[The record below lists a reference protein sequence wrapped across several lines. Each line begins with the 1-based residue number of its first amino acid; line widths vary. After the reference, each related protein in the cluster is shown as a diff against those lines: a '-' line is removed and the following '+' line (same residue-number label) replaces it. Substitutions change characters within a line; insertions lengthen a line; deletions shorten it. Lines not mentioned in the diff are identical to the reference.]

1 MIKRPAPLFCA
12 LLLATS
18 ANTAEAQRTTDLIL
32 GAGGTMGFATDEEAT
47 ESRMG
52 LNASGGL
59 SLRMTDL
66 VGLRVEAGF
75 IEKGAGS
82 EVSEDGASGQ
92 ANVEVDYFEL
102 RGMFEIGG
110 RLHLLAGASAGRD
123 LRCNVAIDVSVEG
136 RDLSTD
142 RTCDELMIERN
153 IDYGIV
159 GGVGY
164 SLGPLGVTALFTE
177 GMSEI
182 FADDSGPEGRN
193 RTISIIG
200 SLRIP
205 IG

>member
-1 MIKRPAPLFCA
+1 MIQRPAPLLCA
-12 LLLATS
+12 FLMAIF
-18 ANTAEAQRTTDLIL
+18 ANAAQAQRTTDLIL
-32 GAGGTMGFATDEEAT
+32 GAGGTMGFATDEDAT
-47 ESRMG
+47 ESRIG
-52 LNASGGL
+52 LNAFGGL

-75 IEKGAGS
+75 IEKGAGA
-82 EVSEDGASGQ
+82 EVSEGSGSG
-92 ANVEVDYFEL
+92 NVNFEVDYLEL
-102 RGMFEIGG
+102 RGLFEIGG
-110 RLHLLAGASAGRD
+110 DLHLLAGASAGRD

-136 RDLSTD
+136 RDFSTD
-142 RTCDELMIERN
+142 QTCDELSIERN

-164 SLGPLGVTALFTE
+164 NLGPLGVTALLTE

>member
-1 MIKRPAPLFCA
+1 MMQRPAPLLCA
-12 LLLATS
+12 FLMAIS
-18 ANTAEAQRTTDLIL
+18 ASAAQAQRTTDLIL

-47 ESRMG
+47 ESRIG

-59 SLRMTDL
+59 SLRVTNL

-75 IEKGAGS
+75 IEKGAGA
-82 EVSEDGASGQ
+82 EANEGGASGQ
-92 ANVEVDYFEL
+92 ADIEVDYLEL

-110 RLHLLAGASAGRD
+110 DLHLLAGASAGRD
-123 LRCNVAIDVSVEG
+123 LRCNVAIQVSVEG
-136 RDLSTD
+136 RDLSSEQ
-142 RTCDELMIERN
+142 TCDELSIERN

-164 SLGPLGVTALFTE
+164 NLGPLGVTALFTE
-177 GMSEI
+177 GLSEI

-193 RTISIIG
+193 RTISVIG

>member
-1 MIKRPAPLFCA
+1 MIQRSAPLLYAFLMA
-12 LLLATS
+12 VS
-18 ANTAEAQRTTDLIL
+18 ASAAQAQRTTDVIL
-32 GAGGTMGFATDEEAT
+32 GAGGTKGFATDEEAT
-47 ESRMG
+47 ESRIG
-52 LNASGGL
+52 LSVSGGL
-59 SLRMTDL
+59 SLRVTDL

-75 IEKGAGS
+75 VEKGAGA
-82 EVSEDGASGQ
+82 EVMEEGANGQ
-92 ANVEVDYFEL
+92 LDIEVDYLEL

-110 RLHLLAGASAGRD
+110 RLHFLAGASAGRD

-142 RTCDELMIERN
+142 QTCDELSIERN

-164 SLGPLGVTALFTE
+164 NLGPLGVTALFTE
-177 GMSEI
+177 GLSEI
-182 FADDSGPEGRN
+182 FADDTGPDGRN

>member
-1 MIKRPAPLFCA
+1 MA
-12 LLLATS
+12 
-18 ANTAEAQRTTDLIL
+18 
-32 GAGGTMGFATDEEAT
+32 FATDEEAT
-47 ESRMG
+47 ESRIG
-52 LNASGGL
+52 LNAFGGL
-59 SLRMTDL
+59 SLRVTDL

-75 IEKGAGS
+75 IEKGAGA
-82 EVSEDGASGQ
+82 EVSEGSGSG
-92 ANVEVDYFEL
+92 NVNFEVDYLEL
-102 RGMFEIGG
+102 RGLFEIGG
-110 RLHLLAGASAGRD
+110 DLHFLAGASAGRD

-136 RDLSTD
+136 RDLST
-142 RTCDELMIERN
+142 CDDLSIERN

-164 SLGPLGVTALFTE
+164 NLGPLGVTALLTE